1 MPARALKVRA
11 FSSILTKK
19 VKIMEKLTISDLEI
33 EGKKVLI
40 RCDFNIPLDDKGKIT
55 DDTRIQAALPTIR
68 YALGRECAVI
78 LMSHLGRPKGK
89 VDPKLSLKPV
99 AERLGELLNLEVLM
113 APDCIGPEVEKMAR
127 ELKGGEVLL
136 LENLRFRSGEETND
150 EKFAQQLASLADV
163 FIQDAFGTVHR
174 AHASTS
180 GVPKH
185 LPSGAGF
192 LLQKEIKYLK
202 QALEEP
208 ERPFLAI
215 LGGAKI
221 STKIGVINKLLSKVD
236 SLILGGAMAYTF
248 LRAENIGTGS
258 SMVEEDKIDTAGEIL
273 KQASKKKVTVLLP
286 LDHIIANQASE
297 DAESKE
303 ISEVAIPEGWIGVD
317 IGSFSVK
324 RFSSAIKSAKT
335 ILWNGPMGIFEIDK
349 FSQGTKAIAEAIA
362 EATKKGSISIV
373 GGGDSVAAVTKS
385 GLQENI
391 SHISTGGGAA
401 LEFLEGKE
409 LPGIAALKD
418 KQGDKK

>member
-1 MPARALKVRA
+1 
-11 FSSILTKK
+11 
-19 VKIMEKLTISDLEI
+19 MEKLSISDLDI

-40 RCDFNIPLDDKGKIT
+40 RCDFNVPLDDKGKIT
-55 DDTRIQAALPTIR
+55 DDTRIQAVLPTIR

-113 APDCIGPEVEKMAR
+113 APDCIGPDVEKMAR

-163 FIQDAFGTVHR
+163 FVQDAFGTVHR

-180 GVPKH
+180 GVPRH

-221 STKIGVINKLLSKVD
+221 STKISVIKNLLPKVD

-248 LRAENIGTGS
+248 LRAEKIATGN
-258 SMVEEDKIDTAGEIL
+258 SMIEEDKIDTAGEIL
-273 KQASKKKVTVLLP
+273 QQASKKKVTVLLP
-286 LDHIIANQASE
+286 IDHIIANKASE
-297 DAESKE
+297 DAKSKE
-303 ISEVAIPEGWIGVD
+303 ISEVTIPQGWIGVD
-317 IGSFSVK
+317 IGSFSIK
-324 RFSSAIKSAKT
+324 RFCSAIKSAKT

-373 GGGDSVAAVTKS
+373 GGGDSVAAVIKI

-418 KQGDKK
+418 K

>member
-1 MPARALKVRA
+1 LYEGE
-11 FSSILTKK
+11 
-19 VKIMEKLTISDLEI
+19 IMDKLSISDLEI

-40 RCDFNIPLDDKGKIT
+40 RCDFNVPLDEKGRIT
-55 DDTRIQAALPTIR
+55 DDTRIRASLPTIR
-68 YALGRECAVI
+68 YALGRDCAVV

-89 VDPKLSLKPV
+89 VEPKLSLKPV
-99 AERLGELLNLEVLM
+99 AERLGELLNLKVLM
-113 APDCIGPEVEKMAR
+113 ASDSIGPSVEKMAR
-127 ELKGGEVLL
+127 ELKGEEVLL
-136 LENLRFRSGEETND
+136 LENLRFHPGEEAND
-150 EKFAQQLASLADV
+150 KKFAQQLASLADV
-163 FIQDAFGTVHR
+163 FVQDAFGTVHR

-180 GVPKH
+180 GVPNY

-221 STKIGVINKLLSKVD
+221 STKIRVIKNLLPRVD

-248 LRAENIGTGS
+248 LRAENIETGS
-258 SMVEEDKIDTAGEIL
+258 SMVEEDRIATASKIL
-273 KQASKKKVTVLLP
+273 KEASKKKVTVLLP
-286 LDHIIANQASE
+286 LDHVIANRASE

-303 ISEVAIPEGWIGVD
+303 ISEVTIPEGWMGVD
-317 IGSFSVK
+317 IGSFSIK
-324 RFSSAIKSAKT
+324 RFCSAIKSAKT

-349 FSQGTKAIAEAIA
+349 FSRGTKVIAEAIA

-373 GGGDSVAAVTKS
+373 GGGDSVAAVTKVR
-385 GLQENI
+385 LQDSM

-418 KQGDKK
+418 K

>member
-1 MPARALKVRA
+1 
-11 FSSILTKK
+11 
-19 VKIMEKLTISDLEI
+19 MEKLTISDLEI

-40 RCDFNIPLDDKGKIT
+40 RCDFNVPLDDKGKIT

-78 LMSHLGRPKGK
+78 LISHLGRPKGK
-89 VDPKLSLKPV
+89 VDPKLNLKPV

-286 LDHIIANQASE
+286 LDHIIANKASE

-385 GLQENI
+385 GLQENV

-418 KQGDKK
+418 KRGDKK

>member
-1 MPARALKVRA
+1 MD
-11 FSSILTKK
+11 
-19 VKIMEKLTISDLEI
+19 KLSISDLEI

-40 RCDFNIPLDDKGKIT
+40 RCDFNVPLDEKGRIT
-55 DDTRIQAALPTIR
+55 DDTRIRASLPTIR
-68 YALGRECAVI
+68 YALGRDCAVI

-89 VDPKLSLKPV
+89 VEPKLSLKPV
-99 AERLGELLNLEVLM
+99 AERLGELLNLKVLM
-113 APDCIGPEVEKMAR
+113 ATDSIGPSVEKMAR

-136 LENLRFRSGEETND
+136 LENLRFHPGEEAND
-150 EKFAQQLASLADV
+150 KKFAQQLASLADV
-163 FIQDAFGTVHR
+163 FVQDAFGTVHR

-180 GVPKH
+180 GVPNY

-221 STKIGVINKLLSKVD
+221 STKIRVIKNLLPRVD

-248 LRAENIGTGS
+248 LRAENIETGS
-258 SMVEEDKIDTAGEIL
+258 SMVEEDRIATASKIL
-273 KQASKKKVTVLLP
+273 KEASKKKVTVLLP
-286 LDHIIANQASE
+286 LDHVIANRASE

-303 ISEVAIPEGWIGVD
+303 ISEVTIPEGWMGVD
-317 IGSFSVK
+317 IGSFSIK
-324 RFSSAIKSAKT
+324 RFCSAIKSAKT

-349 FSQGTKAIAEAIA
+349 FSRGTKVIAEAIA

-373 GGGDSVAAVTKS
+373 GGGDSVAAVTKVR
-385 GLQENI
+385 LQDSM

-418 KQGDKK
+418 K

>member
-1 MPARALKVRA
+1 
-11 FSSILTKK
+11 
-19 VKIMEKLTISDLEI
+19 MEKLTISDLEI

-40 RCDFNIPLDDKGKIT
+40 RCDFNVPLDDKGKIT

-99 AERLGELLNLEVLM
+99 AERLGEFLNLEVLM
-113 APDCIGPEVEKMAR
+113 APDCIGPDVEKMAR

-180 GVPKH
+180 GVPRH

-286 LDHIIANQASE
+286 LDHIIANKASE

-385 GLQENI
+385 GLQENV

-409 LPGIAALKD
+409 LPGIASLKD
-418 KQGDKK
+418 KRGDKK

>member
-1 MPARALKVRA
+1 
-11 FSSILTKK
+11 
-19 VKIMEKLTISDLEI
+19 MEKLSISDMEI

-40 RCDFNIPLDDKGKIT
+40 RCDFNVPLDDKGKIT

-68 YALGRECAVI
+68 YALGRECPVI

-221 STKIGVINKLLSKVD
+221 STKIGVIKNLLPKVD

-258 SMVEEDKIDTAGEIL
+258 SMVEEDKIATAGEIL

-286 LDHIIANQASE
+286 LDHIIANRVSE

-303 ISEVAIPEGWIGVD
+303 ISEVTIPEGWIGVD
-317 IGSFSVK
+317 IGSFSIK

-349 FSQGTKAIAEAIA
+349 FSKGTKAIAEAIA

-373 GGGDSVAAVTKS
+373 GGGDSVAAVTKA

-418 KQGDKK
+418 K

>member
-1 MPARALKVRA
+1 MG
-11 FSSILTKK
+11 
-19 VKIMEKLTISDLEI
+19 KLSISDLEI

-40 RCDFNIPLDDKGKIT
+40 RFDFNVPLDERSRIT
-55 DDTRIQAALPTIR
+55 DETRIKAALPTIR
-68 YALGRECAVI
+68 YALGRDCAVI

-89 VDPKLSLKPV
+89 VDPKLSLKPI
-99 AERLGELLNLEVLM
+99 AERLGELLNLKVLM
-113 APDCIGPEVEKMAR
+113 ASDSIGPDVEKVAR
-127 ELKGGEVLL
+127 GLKGGEVLL
-136 LENLRFRSGEETND
+136 LENLRFHSGEEAND

-163 FIQDAFGTVHR
+163 FVQDAFGTVHR

-180 GVPKH
+180 GVPKY

-202 QALEEP
+202 EALEEP

-221 STKIGVINKLLSKVD
+221 STKIGVIKNLLPRVD

-248 LRAENIGTGS
+248 LRAENIGTGN
-258 SMVEEDKIDTAGEIL
+258 SMVEEDKIATASEIL
-273 KQASKKKVTVLLP
+273 KQASKKKVMVLLP
-286 LDHIIANQASE
+286 LDHIIANRASE
-297 DAESKE
+297 DAQSKE
-303 ISEVAIPEGWIGVD
+303 ISEVTIPEGWMGVD
-317 IGSFSVK
+317 IGSFSIK
-324 RFSSAIKSAKT
+324 RFSSAINSSKT

-349 FSQGTKAIAEAIA
+349 FSEGTKTIAEAIA
-362 EATKKGSISIV
+362 EATRKGSISIV
-373 GGGDSVAAVTKS
+373 GGGDSVAAVAKA
-385 GLQENI
+385 GLQENM

-418 KQGDKK
+418 K

>member
-1 MPARALKVRA
+1 
-11 FSSILTKK
+11 
-19 VKIMEKLTISDLEI
+19 MEKLTISDLEI

-40 RCDFNIPLDDKGKIT
+40 RCDFNVPLDDKGKIT

-89 VDPKLSLKPV
+89 VDPKLNLKPV

-317 IGSFSVK
+317 IGSFSIK

-349 FSQGTKAIAEAIA
+349 FSQGTKTIAEAIA

-418 KQGDKK
+418 KRGDRK

>member
-1 MPARALKVRA
+1 
-11 FSSILTKK
+11 
-19 VKIMEKLTISDLEI
+19 MEKLIISDLEI

-40 RCDFNIPLDDKGKIT
+40 RCDFNVPLDDKGKIT

-221 STKIGVINKLLSKVD
+221 STKIGVIKNLLPKVD

-258 SMVEEDKIDTAGEIL
+258 SMVEEDKIATAGEIL

-286 LDHIIANQASE
+286 LDHIIANRVSE

-303 ISEVAIPEGWIGVD
+303 ISEVTIPEGWIGVD
-317 IGSFSVK
+317 IGSFSIK

-349 FSQGTKAIAEAIA
+349 FSKGTKAIAEAIA

-373 GGGDSVAAVTKS
+373 GGGDSVAAVTKA

-418 KQGDKK
+418 KRGDKK

>member
-1 MPARALKVRA
+1 MD
-11 FSSILTKK
+11 
-19 VKIMEKLTISDLEI
+19 KLSISDLEI

-40 RCDFNIPLDDKGKIT
+40 RCDFNVPLDEKGRIT
-55 DDTRIQAALPTIR
+55 DDTRIKAALPTIR
-68 YALGRECAVI
+68 YALGRDCAVI

-89 VDPKLSLKPV
+89 VEPKLSLKPV
-99 AERLGELLNLEVLM
+99 AERLGELLNLKVLM
-113 APDCIGPEVEKMAR
+113 ASDSIGPDVEKMAR
-127 ELKGGEVLL
+127 ELKGGEILL
-136 LENLRFRSGEETND
+136 LENLRFHSGEEAND
-150 EKFAQQLASLADV
+150 KKFAQQLASLADV
-163 FIQDAFGTVHR
+163 FVQDAFGTVHR

-180 GVPKH
+180 GVPRY

-221 STKIGVINKLLSKVD
+221 STKIGVIKNLLPRVD

-248 LRAENIGTGS
+248 LRAENIETGS
-258 SMVEEDKIDTAGEIL
+258 SMVEEDKIATASKIL
-273 KQASKKKVTVLLP
+273 KEASKKKVTVLLP
-286 LDHIIANQASE
+286 LDHIIANRASE

-303 ISEVAIPEGWIGVD
+303 ISEVTIPEGWMGVD
-317 IGSFSVK
+317 IGSFSIK
-324 RFSSAIKSAKT
+324 RFSSVIKSAKT

-349 FSQGTKAIAEAIA
+349 FSRGTKVIAEAIA

-373 GGGDSVAAVTKS
+373 GGGDSVAAVTKV
-385 GLQENI
+385 GLQDSM

-418 KQGDKK
+418 K

>member
-1 MPARALKVRA
+1 M
-11 FSSILTKK
+11 
-19 VKIMEKLTISDLEI
+19 MEKLTISDLEI

-40 RCDFNIPLDDKGKIT
+40 RCDFNVPLDDKGKIT

-89 VDPKLSLKPV
+89 VDPKLNLKPV

-317 IGSFSVK
+317 IGSFSIK

-335 ILWNGPMGIFEIDK
+335 ILWNGQMGIFEIDK
-349 FSQGTKAIAEAIA
+349 FSQGTKTIAEAIA

-418 KQGDKK
+418 KRGDRK

>member
-1 MPARALKVRA
+1 
-11 FSSILTKK
+11 
-19 VKIMEKLTISDLEI
+19 MEKLTISDLEI

-150 EKFAQQLASLADV
+150 EKFTQQLASLADV

-221 STKIGVINKLLSKVD
+221 STKIGVIKKLLPKVD

-286 LDHIIANQASE
+286 LDHIIANKASE

-303 ISEVAIPEGWIGVD
+303 ISEVTIPEGWIGVD
-317 IGSFSVK
+317 IGSFSIK

-349 FSQGTKAIAEAIA
+349 FSQGTKVIAEAIA
-362 EATKKGSISIV
+362 EATKKGSISII

-385 GLQENI
+385 GLQENV

-418 KQGDKK
+418 KRGDKK

>member
-1 MPARALKVRA
+1 
-11 FSSILTKK
+11 
-19 VKIMEKLTISDLEI
+19 MEKLTISDLEI

-40 RCDFNIPLDDKGKIT
+40 RCDFNVPLDDKGRIV

-68 YALGRECAVI
+68 YALGRECRVI
-78 LMSHLGRPKGK
+78 LMSHMGRPKGK

-99 AERLGELLNLEVLM
+99 AQRLGELLSLEVLM
-113 APDCIGPEVEKMAR
+113 APDCIGPEVEKMVG
-127 ELKGGEVLL
+127 ELKGGGVLL
-136 LENLRFRSGEETND
+136 LENLRFHAGEETNN
-150 EKFAQQLASLADV
+150 ETFARQLASLADV

-180 GVPKH
+180 GVPRH

-192 LLQKEIKYLK
+192 LLQKELKYLK

-221 STKIGVINKLLSKVD
+221 STKIGVIKNLLPKVD

-248 LRAENIGTGS
+248 LRAEKIETGN

-286 LDHIIANQASE
+286 LDHVIANKVSE
-297 DAESKE
+297 DAQSKE
-303 ISEVAIPEGWIGVD
+303 ISEVTIPEGWIGVD
-317 IGSFSVK
+317 IGSFSIK
-324 RFSSAIKSAKT
+324 RFSSAISSSKT
-335 ILWNGPMGIFEIDK
+335 VLWNGPMGIFEIDK
-349 FSQGTKAIAEAIA
+349 FSNGTKAIAEAIA
-362 EATKKGSISIV
+362 EATRKGSISIV
-373 GGGDSVAAVTKS
+373 GGGDSVAAVTKA

-409 LPGIAALKD
+409 LPGISALKD
-418 KQGDKK
+418 K

>member
-1 MPARALKVRA
+1 
-11 FSSILTKK
+11 
-19 VKIMEKLTISDLEI
+19 MEKLTISDLEI

-40 RCDFNIPLDDKGKIT
+40 RCDFNVPLDDKGKIT

-136 LENLRFRSGEETND
+136 LENLRFRAGEETND

-180 GVPKH
+180 GVPQH

-221 STKIGVINKLLSKVD
+221 STKIGVIKNLLPKVD

-258 SMVEEDKIDTAGEIL
+258 SMIEEDKIDTAGEIL
-273 KQASKKKVTVLLP
+273 QQASKKKVTVLLP
-286 LDHIIANQASE
+286 LDHIIANQVSE
-297 DAESKE
+297 DAQSKE

-317 IGSFSVK
+317 IGSFSIK
-324 RFSSAIKSAKT
+324 RFSSAINSSKT

-373 GGGDSVAAVTKS
+373 GGGDSVAAVTKI

-409 LPGIAALKD
+409 LPGIASLKD
-418 KQGDKK
+418 KRGDKK

>member
-1 MPARALKVRA
+1 
-11 FSSILTKK
+11 
-19 VKIMEKLTISDLEI
+19 MEKLSISDLEI

-40 RCDFNIPLDDKGKIT
+40 RCDFNVPLDDKGKIT

-99 AERLGELLNLEVLM
+99 AERLGKLLNVEVLR

-136 LENLRFRSGEETND
+136 LENLRFRAGEETND

-221 STKIGVINKLLSKVD
+221 STKIGVIENLLPKID

-248 LRAENIGTGS
+248 LRAENIETGN
-258 SMVEEDKIDTAGEIL
+258 SMVEENKIDMASEIL

-286 LDHIIANQASE
+286 LDHIIANKTSE
-297 DAESKE
+297 EAESKE
-303 ISEVAIPEGWIGVD
+303 ISEVVIPEGWIGVD
-317 IGSFSVK
+317 IGSFSIK

-373 GGGDSVAAVTKS
+373 GGGDSVAAVTKA

-401 LEFLEGKE
+401 LEFLKGKE
-409 LPGIAALKD
+409 LPGIGALKN
-418 KQGDKK
+418 K

>member
-1 MPARALKVRA
+1 
-11 FSSILTKK
+11 
-19 VKIMEKLTISDLEI
+19 MEKLSISDMEI
-33 EGKKVLI
+33 ESKKVLI
-40 RCDFNIPLDDKGKIT
+40 RCDFNVPLDDKGKIT

-113 APDCIGPEVEKMAR
+113 APDCIGPEVEKMAG

-180 GVPKH
+180 GVPRH

-221 STKIGVINKLLSKVD
+221 STKIGVIKNLLPKVD

-258 SMVEEDKIDTAGEIL
+258 SMVEEDKIATAGEIL

-286 LDHIIANQASE
+286 LDHIIANRVSE

-303 ISEVAIPEGWIGVD
+303 ISEVAIPEDWIGVD
-317 IGSFSVK
+317 IGSFSIK

-349 FSQGTKAIAEAIA
+349 FSKGTKAIAEAIA

-373 GGGDSVAAVTKS
+373 GGGDSVAAVTKT

-409 LPGIAALKD
+409 LPGVAALKD
-418 KQGDKK
+418 K

>member
-1 MPARALKVRA
+1 
-11 FSSILTKK
+11 
-19 VKIMEKLTISDLEI
+19 MEKLTISDLEI

-40 RCDFNIPLDDKGKIT
+40 RCDFNVPLDDKGKIT

-113 APDCIGPEVEKMAR
+113 APDCIGPDVEKMAR

-180 GVPKH
+180 GVPRH

-286 LDHIIANQASE
+286 LDHIIANKASE

-385 GLQENI
+385 GLQENV

-409 LPGIAALKD
+409 LPGIASLKD
-418 KQGDKK
+418 KRGDKE

>member
-1 MPARALKVRA
+1 
-11 FSSILTKK
+11 
-19 VKIMEKLTISDLEI
+19 MEKLTISDLEI

-40 RCDFNIPLDDKGKIT
+40 RCDFNVPLDDKGKIT

-68 YALGRECAVI
+68 YALGRECRVI

-113 APDCIGPEVEKMAR
+113 APDCIGPDVEKMAR

-180 GVPKH
+180 GVPRH

-221 STKIGVINKLLSKVD
+221 STKIGVINRLLSKVD

-286 LDHIIANQASE
+286 LDHIIANKTSE
-297 DAESKE
+297 DAQSKE
-303 ISEVAIPEGWIGVD
+303 ISEVAIPESWIGVD

-385 GLQENI
+385 RLQENV

-409 LPGIAALKD
+409 LPGIASLKD
-418 KQGDKK
+418 KRGDKK

>member
-1 MPARALKVRA
+1 
-11 FSSILTKK
+11 
-19 VKIMEKLTISDLEI
+19 MEKLTISDLEI

-40 RCDFNIPLDDKGKIT
+40 RCDFNVPLDDKGKIT

-150 EKFAQQLASLADV
+150 EKFTQQLASLADV

-221 STKIGVINKLLSKVD
+221 STKIGVIKKLLPKVD

-248 LRAENIGTGS
+248 LRAEKIGTGN

-286 LDHIIANQASE
+286 LDHIIANQSSE

-317 IGSFSVK
+317 IGSFSIK

-385 GLQENI
+385 GLQENV

-409 LPGIAALKD
+409 LPGIASLKD

>member
-1 MPARALKVRA
+1 
-11 FSSILTKK
+11 
-19 VKIMEKLTISDLEI
+19 MEKLTISDLEI

-113 APDCIGPEVEKMAR
+113 APDCIGPEVEKMAG

-150 EKFAQQLASLADV
+150 EKFTQQLASLADV

-180 GVPKH
+180 GVPKY

-221 STKIGVINKLLSKVD
+221 STKIGVIKKLLPKID

-273 KQASKKKVTVLLP
+273 QQASKKKVTVLLP
-286 LDHIIANQASE
+286 LDHIIANKASE
-297 DAESKE
+297 DAQSKE
-303 ISEVAIPEGWIGVD
+303 ISEVTIPEGWIGVD
-317 IGSFSVK
+317 IGSFSIK

-349 FSQGTKAIAEAIA
+349 FSQGTKVIAEAIA

-385 GLQENI
+385 GLQENV

-409 LPGIAALKD
+409 LPGIASLKD
-418 KQGDKK
+418 KRGDKK

>member
-1 MPARALKVRA
+1 
-11 FSSILTKK
+11 
-19 VKIMEKLTISDLEI
+19 MEKLSISDLEI

-40 RCDFNIPLDDKGKIT
+40 RCDFNVPLDDKGKIT

-99 AERLGELLNLEVLM
+99 AERLGELLNVEVLM
-113 APDCIGPEVEKMAR
+113 APDCIGPEVEKMAG

-221 STKIGVINKLLSKVD
+221 STKIGVIENLLPKID
-236 SLILGGAMAYTF
+236 SLVLGGAMAYTF
-248 LRAENIGTGS
+248 LRAENIETGN
-258 SMVEEDKIDTAGEIL
+258 SMVEENKIDMASEIL

-286 LDHIIANQASE
+286 LDHIIANKTSE

-303 ISEVAIPEGWIGVD
+303 ISEVVIPEGWIGVD
-317 IGSFSVK
+317 IGSFSIK

-373 GGGDSVAAVTKS
+373 GGGDSVAAVTKA

-401 LEFLEGKE
+401 LEFLKGKE
-409 LPGIAALKD
+409 LPGIGALKN
-418 KQGDKK
+418 K

>member
-1 MPARALKVRA
+1 
-11 FSSILTKK
+11 
-19 VKIMEKLTISDLEI
+19 MEKLTISDLEI

-40 RCDFNIPLDDKGKIT
+40 RCDFNVPLDDKGKIT

-113 APDCIGPEVEKMAR
+113 APDCIGPDVEKMAR

-180 GVPKH
+180 GVPRH

-202 QALEEP
+202 QVLEEP

-286 LDHIIANQASE
+286 LDHIIANKASE

-385 GLQENI
+385 GLQENV

-409 LPGIAALKD
+409 LPGIASLKD
-418 KQGDKK
+418 KRGDKE

>member
-1 MPARALKVRA
+1 
-11 FSSILTKK
+11 
-19 VKIMEKLTISDLEI
+19 MEKLTISDLEI
-33 EGKKVLI
+33 EGKKILI
-40 RCDFNIPLDDKGKIT
+40 RCDFNVPLDDKGRIV

-113 APDCIGPEVEKMAR
+113 ASDCVGPEVEKMTG

-136 LENLRFRSGEETND
+136 LENLRFHSGEETND
-150 EKFAQQLASLADV
+150 ETFAKQLASLADV

-221 STKIGVINKLLSKVD
+221 STKIGVIKNLLPKVD

-248 LRAENIGTGS
+248 LRAENIETGN

-286 LDHIIANQASE
+286 IDHIIANKVSK
-297 DAESKE
+297 DAKSKE
-303 ISEVAIPEGWIGVD
+303 ISEVTIPKGWIGVD
-317 IGSFSVK
+317 IGSFSIK
-324 RFSSAIKSAKT
+324 RFCSAIKSAKT

-349 FSQGTKAIAEAIA
+349 FSKGTRAIAEAIA

-373 GGGDSVAAVTKS
+373 GGGDSVAAVTKM
-385 GLQENI
+385 GLQDNV

-409 LPGIAALKD
+409 LPGIVALKD
-418 KQGDKK
+418 K

>member
-1 MPARALKVRA
+1 
-11 FSSILTKK
+11 
-19 VKIMEKLTISDLEI
+19 MEKLTISDLEI

-40 RCDFNIPLDDKGKIT
+40 RCDFNVPLDDKGRIT

-78 LMSHLGRPKGK
+78 LMSHMGRPKGK

-99 AERLGELLNLEVLM
+99 AQRLGELLNLEVLM
-113 APDCIGPEVEKMAR
+113 APDCIGPEVEKMAG

-136 LENLRFRSGEETND
+136 LENLRFHSGEEKND
-150 EKFAQQLASLADV
+150 ETFAKQLASLADV
-163 FIQDAFGTVHR
+163 FVQDAFGTVHR

-180 GVPKH
+180 GVPRH

-221 STKIGVINKLLSKVD
+221 STKIGVIKNLLPKVD

-248 LRAENIGTGS
+248 LRAENIETGN

-286 LDHIIANQASE
+286 IDHVITNKVSE

-303 ISEVAIPEGWIGVD
+303 ISEVTIPQGWIGVD
-317 IGSFSVK
+317 IGSFSIK
-324 RFSSAIKSAKT
+324 RFSSAVSSSRT

-349 FSQGTKAIAEAIA
+349 FSNGTKAIAEAIA

-385 GLQENI
+385 GLQENV

-401 LEFLEGKE
+401 LEFLEGKQ
-409 LPGIAALKD
+409 LPGIVALKD
-418 KQGDKK
+418 K

>member
-1 MPARALKVRA
+1 MG
-11 FSSILTKK
+11 
-19 VKIMEKLTISDLEI
+19 KLTISDLEI
-33 EGKKVLI
+33 EGKKILI
-40 RCDFNIPLDDKGKIT
+40 RCDFNVPLDDKGRIV

-68 YALGRECAVI
+68 YALGRECRVI

-99 AERLGELLNLEVLM
+99 AERLGELLNFEVLM
-113 APDCIGPEVEKMAR
+113 APDCVGPEVEKMTG

-136 LENLRFRSGEETND
+136 LENLRFHSGEETND
-150 EKFAQQLASLADV
+150 ETFAKQLASLADV

-180 GVPKH
+180 GVPRH

-192 LLQKEIKYLK
+192 LLQKELKYLK

-221 STKIGVINKLLSKVD
+221 STKIGVIKNLLPKVD

-248 LRAENIGTGS
+248 LRAENIETGN
-258 SMVEEDKIDTAGEIL
+258 SMVEENKISTAGEIL

-286 LDHIIANQASE
+286 IDHIIANKVSE
-297 DAESKE
+297 DAKSKE

-317 IGSFSVK
+317 IGSFSIK
-324 RFSSAIKSAKT
+324 RFCSAIKSAKT

-349 FSQGTKAIAEAIA
+349 FSQGTRAIAEAIA

-373 GGGDSVAAVTKS
+373 GGGDSVAAVTKM
-385 GLQENI
+385 GLQENV

-409 LPGIAALKD
+409 LPGISALKD
-418 KQGDKK
+418 K

>member
-1 MPARALKVRA
+1 
-11 FSSILTKK
+11 
-19 VKIMEKLTISDLEI
+19 MEKLSISDLEI

-40 RCDFNIPLDDKGKIT
+40 RCDFNVPLDDKGKIT

-297 DAESKE
+297 GAESKE

-385 GLQENI
+385 GLQENV

-418 KQGDKK
+418 KRGDKR

>member
-1 MPARALKVRA
+1 
-11 FSSILTKK
+11 
-19 VKIMEKLTISDLEI
+19 MEKLSISDLEI

-40 RCDFNIPLDDKGKIT
+40 RCDFNVPLDDKGKIT

-99 AERLGELLNLEVLM
+99 AEKLGELLNLEVLM

-150 EKFAQQLASLADV
+150 EKFTQQLASLADV

-221 STKIGVINKLLSKVD
+221 STKIGVIKKLLSKVD

-286 LDHIIANQASE
+286 LDHIIANKVSE

-317 IGSFSVK
+317 IGSFSIK

-349 FSQGTKAIAEAIA
+349 FSKGTKTIAEAIA
-362 EATKKGSISIV
+362 EATKKGSISVV

-385 GLQENI
+385 GLQENV

-409 LPGIAALKD
+409 LPGIAVLKD
-418 KQGDKK
+418 KRGDKK

>member
-1 MPARALKVRA
+1 MD
-11 FSSILTKK
+11 
-19 VKIMEKLTISDLEI
+19 KLSISDLEI

-40 RCDFNIPLDDKGKIT
+40 RCDFNVPLDEKGRIT
-55 DDTRIQAALPTIR
+55 DDTRIRASLPTIR
-68 YALGRECAVI
+68 YALGRDCAVV

-89 VDPKLSLKPV
+89 VEPKLSLKPV
-99 AERLGELLNLEVLM
+99 AERLGELLNLKVLM
-113 APDCIGPEVEKMAR
+113 ASDSIGPSVEKMAR
-127 ELKGGEVLL
+127 ELKGEEVLL
-136 LENLRFRSGEETND
+136 LENLRFHPGEEAND
-150 EKFAQQLASLADV
+150 KKFAQQLASLADV
-163 FIQDAFGTVHR
+163 FVQDAFGTVHR

-180 GVPKH
+180 GVPNY

-221 STKIGVINKLLSKVD
+221 STKIRVIKNLLPRVD

-248 LRAENIGTGS
+248 LRAENIETGS
-258 SMVEEDKIDTAGEIL
+258 SMVEEDRIATASKIL
-273 KQASKKKVTVLLP
+273 KEASKKKVTVLLP
-286 LDHIIANQASE
+286 LDHVIANRASE

-303 ISEVAIPEGWIGVD
+303 ISEVTIPEGWMGVD
-317 IGSFSVK
+317 IGSFSIK
-324 RFSSAIKSAKT
+324 RFCSAIKSAKT

-349 FSQGTKAIAEAIA
+349 FSRGTKVIAEAIA

-373 GGGDSVAAVTKS
+373 GGGDSVAAVTKVR
-385 GLQENI
+385 LQDSM

-418 KQGDKK
+418 K

>member
-1 MPARALKVRA
+1 
-11 FSSILTKK
+11 
-19 VKIMEKLTISDLEI
+19 MEKLTISDLEI

-40 RCDFNIPLDDKGKIT
+40 RCDFNVPLDDKGRIT

-89 VDPKLSLKPV
+89 VDPKLNLKPV

-286 LDHIIANQASE
+286 LDHIIANKASE

-317 IGSFSVK
+317 IGSFSIK

-385 GLQENI
+385 GLQENV

-418 KQGDKK
+418 KRGDKK

>member
-1 MPARALKVRA
+1 M
-11 FSSILTKK
+11 
-19 VKIMEKLTISDLEI
+19 MEKLTISDLEI

-40 RCDFNIPLDDKGKIT
+40 RCDFNVPLDDKGKIT

-89 VDPKLSLKPV
+89 VDPKLNLKPV

-286 LDHIIANQASE
+286 LDHIIANKASE

-317 IGSFSVK
+317 IGSFSIK

-349 FSQGTKAIAEAIA
+349 FSQGTKTIAEAIA

-418 KQGDKK
+418 KRGDRK